1 MATPYASE
9 RRDEWP
15 GFGAKSTN
23 EATIRRPMLAIGRGR
38 WRWSELRR
46 GAEIAEKDCAASL
59 PGSEARSV
67 YAAAG
72 GGLSGATDR

>member
-15 GFGAKSTN
+15 GFGAESTN
-23 EATIRRPMLAIGRGR
+23 EATIRRPMLAIER

-67 YAAAG
+67 YPAAG